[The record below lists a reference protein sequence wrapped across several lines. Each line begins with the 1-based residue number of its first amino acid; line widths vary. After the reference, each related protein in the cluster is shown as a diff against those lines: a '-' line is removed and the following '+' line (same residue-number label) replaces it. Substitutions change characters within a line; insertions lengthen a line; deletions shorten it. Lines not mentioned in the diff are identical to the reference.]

1 MEPDSSQREEVQMFK
16 SIINE
21 HKRQIEIKDSSMPWD
36 SRLVII
42 TANISVNE
50 LTNACSSTCK
60 EAVYRRLS
68 VPFKPKF
75 ILPGEFRRYCIY
87 LIKVISKVFQ
97 VELRPNEVYEALE
110 PVLEDVSD
118 VESELQTNVFTI

>member
-1 MEPDSSQREEVQMFK
+1 M
-16 SIINE
+16 
-21 HKRQIEIKDSSMPWD
+21 
-36 SRLVII
+36 II
-42 TANISVNE
+42 TEKISVNE
-50 LTNACSSTCK
+50 LANACSSTCK

-75 ILPGEFRRYCIY
+75 ILPGEFRKYCIY

-97 VELRPNEVYEALE
+97 VELCPNEVNEALE